1 MSETVQSDH
10 KYRRDV
16 GTFGVAFL
24 VLNGLIGSGIFAL
37 PELLHQAVGTFAPWM
52 MLACALLI
60 SSVAFC
66 FANLASLTDRSGCPL
81 RFVADAFGPFTG
93 FQIGWVFYFYLW
105 RPESSADG
113 R

>member
-66 FANLASLTDRSGCPL
+66 FANDIGYDILREFWPEISLKL
-81 RFVADAFGPFTG
+81 KLPFT
-93 FQIGWVFYFYLW
+93 
-105 RPESSADG
+105 R
-113 R
+113 